1 MSFILA
7 SCQHSEGPRHLPLI
21 LTDAPTAPE
30 TSETVMRSSVEEKP
44 SMKSSNCETS
54 LIEPDF
60 KVSNAPRPS
69 THLEKLSERLLLGC
83 QCYCT
88 TQ

>member
-7 SCQHSEGPRHLPLI
+7 ACQLEKSAQNLPLI

-54 LIEPDF
+54 LIEPD
-60 KVSNAPRPS
+60 
-69 THLEKLSERLLLGC
+69 
-83 QCYCT
+83 
-88 TQ
+88 